1 MNHTTE
7 NNQNWNSLDL
17 EMSKCHT
24 FQRKNIFDGGI
35 LKLLHKLKCY
45 RNQVS
50 AKVQSSSVLNYG
62 SI

>member
-24 FQRKNIFDGGI
+24 FQIKNAFGGG
-35 LKLLHKLKCY
+35 
-45 RNQVS
+45 
-50 AKVQSSSVLNYG
+50 KVQSLSVMNHG
-62 SI
+62 SIWIQQSMYSLG